1 MKTLTQAGETRGAVI
16 PADLNRQTHV
26 MFGKGTHYAARL
38 QPWALQ
44 RQSHGGS
51 QSTAIR
57 IHREQNQS
65 RICGS
70 VCPGVGPG
78 VLSEGR
84 RSPPAPGLSQRK
96 ENTLWS
102 GACHSVRDTDPPQPL
117 PTPCGA
123 PPAPSRV
130 SPEETRGPPPHTHRE
145 PRCGG
150 QRDANPRRFG
160 SVRRGGRLPD
170 ST

>member
-57 IHREQNQS
+57 IHGEQNQS

-96 ENTLWS
+96 ENTDRK
-102 GACHSVRDTDPPQPL
+102 SV
-117 PTPCGA
+117 
-123 PPAPSRV
+123 V
-130 SPEETRGPPPHTHRE
+130 
-145 PRCGG
+145 
-150 QRDANPRRFG
+150 
-160 SVRRGGRLPD
+160 
-170 ST
+170 

>member
-57 IHREQNQS
+57 IHGEQNQS
-65 RICGS
+65 R
-70 VCPGVGPG
+70 
-78 VLSEGR
+78 
-84 RSPPAPGLSQRK
+84 
-96 ENTLWS
+96 
-102 GACHSVRDTDPPQPL
+102 
-117 PTPCGA
+117 
-123 PPAPSRV
+123 
-130 SPEETRGPPPHTHRE
+130 
-145 PRCGG
+145 
-150 QRDANPRRFG
+150 
-160 SVRRGGRLPD
+160 
-170 ST
+170 STS